1 MRFED
6 DIWIRG
12 ELTSCLAREK
22 VWQSELR
29 TTRVEVQQYVTETLA
44 HKRLSAEEIS
54 SMREAYRT
62 SSSEVNE
69 ITAHGLASRSR
80 FLVVENPV
88 NDWKEECR
96 LFVNNDGAMNT
107 SMKQKRYP

>member
-1 MRFED
+1 
-6 DIWIRG
+6 
-12 ELTSCLAREK
+12 
-22 VWQSELR
+22 
-29 TTRVEVQQYVTETLA
+29 
-44 HKRLSAEEIS
+44 
-54 SMREAYRT
+54 MREAYRT

-69 ITAHGLASRSR
+69 ITARGLASRSR